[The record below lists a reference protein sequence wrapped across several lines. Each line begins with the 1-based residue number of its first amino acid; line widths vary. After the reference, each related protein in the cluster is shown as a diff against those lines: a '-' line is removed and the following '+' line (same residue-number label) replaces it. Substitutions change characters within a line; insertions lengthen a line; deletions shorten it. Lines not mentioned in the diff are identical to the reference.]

1 MKVIKFFCLFT
12 YVCIFLNITGCEQ
25 EPPKDNTPI
34 ASIIVM
40 GNHANSQSFDVQ
52 LDTAIQKTYSS
63 FGNIGI
69 VIVDGIPTLLRDDS
83 PTGILGSYNSEYLKK
98 SKKVCKDSNTFW
110 SNNYLAPQTK
120 KITDALKTYY
130 ADDPEVDTLSALC
143 TAEKSLNTIG
153 DSLGTAIE
161 KEIIIIDTGVS
172 TSGALNF
179 LNPEYQELLTYNG
192 KLWEDETMSSK
203 VTSLIDQLDKQAEL
217 PNLEGIRVTWY
228 GLGQVSSPQQ
238 PLSKLGIQNLQYIW
252 ETLLTKAG
260 CLSSTE
266 AGNSGEHNIFIPISS
281 SGSIECDQYVTPIPW
296 EVPPEPEIPEQK
308 VFFRS
313 NLPEYLLSD
322 EETENLLLPY
332 VSALSNCS
340 DKMILLVGTTSGWNG
355 GSLELSAA
363 RAEKVKK
370 SMIKLGVP
378 ENCISTIGLGYN
390 LSICQDDSPAGE
402 FEEFIGKENR
412 SVLILPY
419 SSPKAQEILSQNEGD
434 HQ

>member
-1 MKVIKFFCLFT
+1 MKLIKLFCLFA
-12 YVCIFLNITGCEQ
+12 YICIFLNITGCEQ
-25 EPPKDNTPI
+25 KPPKDNTPI
-34 ASIIVM
+34 ASVIVM

-52 LDTAIQKTYSS
+52 LDATIQKTYSS
-63 FGNIGI
+63 FGNVGI
-69 VIVDGIPTLLRDDS
+69 IIVDGNPTLLRDDS
-83 PTGILGSYNSEYLKK
+83 STGILGSYSSEYLKK
-98 SKKVCKDSNTFW
+98 SKEECEENYTTW
-110 SNNYLAPQTK
+110 SGNYLTPQTQ
-120 KITDALKTYY
+120 KITDALKTHN
-130 ADDPEVDTLSALC
+130 ADDPEVDTLGALC

-153 DSLGTAIE
+153 SALGTSTE
-161 KEIIIIDTGVS
+161 KEIIIIDTGVC

-203 VTSLIDQLDKQAEL
+203 VFSLIEQLDRQAEL

-228 GLGQVSSPQQ
+228 GLGQVSNPQQ
-238 PLSKLGIQNLQYIW
+238 ALSKLGIQNLQYIW
-252 ETLLTKAG
+252 ESLLTKAG
-260 CLSSTE
+260 CPSSTE
-266 AGNSGEHNIFIPISS
+266 AVNDGELSTFIPISS

-296 EVPPEPEIPEQK
+296 NTHMEPEIPEQK
-308 VFFRS
+308 IFFRS
-313 NLPEYLLSD
+313 NLHEYLLSD
-322 EETENLLLPY
+322 EETENLLRPY
-332 VSALSNCS
+332 VSVLSNCS

-355 GSLELSAA
+355 GSLELSVA

-370 SMIKLGVP
+370 SMTKLGVP

-390 LSICQDDSPAGE
+390 LSICQDDSPDGE

-419 SSPKAQEILSQNEGD
+419 NSPKAQEILSQNERT